1 MTNLVDH
8 ARRELA
14 AINEA
19 PELTAGILKVIE
31 AFAELKDSAEVTH
44 ETLQTLNALLEFQ
57 HLTPLTDDPEEW
69 YQHDMLDGTFWQNKR
84 NGGAFSRDGG
94 KTYYLTEEGA
104 NQANPFPVHISR
116 PRAEILLGAQTWGS
130 DG

>member
-14 AINEA
+14 AINED
-19 PELTAGILKVIE
+19 PEISKGLLKVIQ
-31 AFAELKDSAEVTH
+31 AYADMKLHAETTAETI
-44 ETLQTLNALLEFQ
+44 QTLNALLEFQ
-57 HLTPLTDDPEEW
+57 HLTDLTDDPEEW
-69 YQHDMLDGTFWQNKR
+69 YQHEMLDGTFWQNKR

-104 NQANPFPVHISR
+104 NQANPFPVHVSR
-116 PRAEILLGAQTWGS
+116 SRAEVLLGAETHG
-130 DG
+130 